1 MRKNVKLIEI
11 IRDNYLKYEFI
22 LELNR
27 ILRNK

>member
-22 LELNR
+22 LELNK

>member
-22 LELNR
+22 LELNKV
-27 ILRNK
+27 LRNK